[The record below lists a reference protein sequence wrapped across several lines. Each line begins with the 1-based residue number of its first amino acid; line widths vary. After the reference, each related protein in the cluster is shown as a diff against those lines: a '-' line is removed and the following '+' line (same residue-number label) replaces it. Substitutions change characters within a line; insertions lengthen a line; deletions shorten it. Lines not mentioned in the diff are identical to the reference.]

1 MVKDFLFP
9 HFSHTNHECLVRTAD
24 SCHCLQ
30 EYVIIFFVLKLA
42 EEIHICE
49 GKLKEIS
56 TMAVE
61 QNNKCNP
68 GKLLNLYI
76 MINRHYICSYLFFS
90 QER

>member
-1 MVKDFLFP
+1 M
-9 HFSHTNHECLVRTAD
+9 
-24 SCHCLQ
+24 CHCLQ
-30 EYVIIFFVLKLA
+30 EQVIIFILKLA

-56 TMAVE
+56 TVAAE

-68 GKLLNLYI
+68 GKLFNLYI
-76 MINRHYICSYLFFS
+76 ITINRHYICSYLFFS